1 MLSTTFD
8 TENGN
13 KNTETDEIM
22 FHIGSQALPFSN
34 FFPLIKKRIQRLAAE
49 NDFFLL
55 LLLLQGLGKLNNN
68 EVIVQRKNLIREHSE
83 ALNHGNVVKICDYC
97 ICAANVLEIKVALI

>member
-13 KNTETDEIM
+13 KNTDVDEIM

-34 FFPLIKKRIQRLAAE
+34 FFPLIKKRIQRLAAK
-49 NDFFLL
+49 NDFFFFFFFF
-55 LLLLQGLGKLNNN
+55 K
-68 EVIVQRKNLIREHSE
+68 
-83 ALNHGNVVKICDYC
+83 A
-97 ICAANVLEIKVALI
+97 